1 MTYLFYDFSVLPE
14 VIDLYRVRR
23 RTVWQIVD
31 HDLLMILVTEGS
43 CRITMDHED
52 YTLTEGTLF
61 LVPPGHHYI
70 RRPIDNAMC
79 TMYYA
84 HLRLYGTGKTGEAAE
99 TADEAEARSAMAE
112 QKRRHARSAVSGTKT
127 EDGRIFPSRFYLP
140 VCSDCKAEAE
150 AFRQRFEE
158 AITVRIGNRAES
170 GIQTAYLL
178 TQLLMTAAVKALD
191 AVSSEEDPGDGLPI
205 PSGKLQKVMAY
216 IRLHSK
222 ENMTLEDLCAVSN
235 FSRQHL
241 IRMFRREFGMTPKAY
256 VSLYRINCAKELMFR
271 NRSLTVKEIAE
282 EMGFEDQHYFSRLFV
297 RVTGQ
302 TPSAYRLHLQNFD
315 EKKQ

>member
-1 MTYLFYDFSVLPE
+1 MTYLSYDFSVLPE

-61 LVPPGHHYI
+61 LVPPGHHYV
-70 RRPIDNAMC
+70 RRPVGNTMC

-84 HLRLYGTGKTGEAAE
+84 HLRLHTDAANDHAE
-99 TADEAEARSAMAE
+99 TADDAEAFSAMEE
-112 QKRRHARSAVSGTKT
+112 QKRCHARSAIPGTDAG
-127 EDGRIFPSRFYLP
+127 EERIFPCRFYIP
-140 VCSDCKAEAE
+140 VCSDCGADGEQ
-150 AFRQRFEE
+150 FRQRFEE
-158 AITVRIGNRAES
+158 AIAVRIRNRAES

-178 TQLLMTAAVKALD
+178 TQLLMTAAVKALE
-191 AVSSEEDPGDGLPI
+191 AVPAKEEPEDGMPV
-205 PSGKLQKVMAY
+205 PSRKLQKVMAY

-222 ENMTLEDLCAVSN
+222 ENITLEELCNVSN

-241 IRMFRREFGMTPKAY
+241 IRIFRREFGMTPKAY
-256 VSLYRINCAKELMFR
+256 VSLYRVNCAKELLFR
-271 NRSLTVKEIAE
+271 DRTLTVKEVAE

-302 TPSAYRLHLQNFD
+302 TPSAYRLHLQTFD